1 MYIFFILN
9 ILSYL
14 KGPKNI
20 TDIMDHVQGNGPQ
33 HNKAIHNTPALI
45 TNK

>member
-14 KGPKNI
+14 KGPTNI
-20 TDIMDHVQGNGPQ
+20 TDIMDHVQGNVSVR
-33 HNKAIHNTPALI
+33 NI
-45 TNK
+45 TKQYITQLH

>member
-1 MYIFFILN
+1 MALNVHFFFILN

-20 TDIMDHVQGNGPQ
+20 TDIMDHVQGNV
-33 HNKAIHNTPALI
+33 
-45 TNK
+45 